1 MLLSNYLA
9 VLMKPTFGKAINT
22 VDDVL
27 DSGLKVF
34 YGNGGGL
41 GFVDLLRESPNEKYQ
56 RLAEMTFIP
65 TKKGTKTDFGNL
77 TAEMHRSNS
86 WVWMSQLIL
95 DNERKVSNEK
105 GWHWHQG
112 GVVER

>member
-1 MLLSNYLA
+1 MLLSNYLS
-9 VLMKPTFGKAINT
+9 VLMKPTFEKKINT

-27 DSGLKVF
+27 ESGLKVF
-34 YGNGGGL
+34 YGNGGGQ

-65 TKKGTKTDFGNL
+65 TKKGTKTDFGNV
-77 TAEMHRSNS
+77 TEEMHRSPS

-95 DNERKVSNEK
+95 LSDRKPSDKK
-105 GWHWHQG
+105 GWHWYQG